1 MSPFLFYVSNN
12 TERAQKICQY
22 ANYAIFSVI
31 LDNKLTK
38 CLISIL
44 VSDFIGEFQ
53 SVSAR

>member
-44 VSDFIGEFQ
+44 VSGFIGEFQ